1 VSRSLRG
8 NSNTMDNIANMLTII
23 RNAQRV
29 KHTSVKVPYSK
40 VNFGIA
46 EVLKKEGKVGGIE
59 LKKRGEKARIIIT
72 LSYDE
77 SGEAV
82 IEDIQRVS
90 KSGKRVYAGYQNMP
104 GGRQERGLAILST
117 PKGIMTDKEAKKQK
131 VGGEILCKVI

>member
-1 VSRSLRG
+1 
-8 NSNTMDNIANMLTII
+8 MDNIANMLTII

-29 KHTSVKVPYSK
+29 KHASVKVPYSK

-72 LSYDE
+72 LAYEDT
-77 SGEAV
+77 GEAV

-90 KSGKRVYAGYQNMP
+90 SSGKRVYAGYADIP
-104 GGRQERGLAILST
+104 GERQERGLTILST
-117 PKGIMTDKEAKKQK
+117 PKGIMTGQEAKKQK

>member
-1 VSRSLRG
+1 
-8 NSNTMDNIANMLTII
+8 MDNIANMLTII

-46 EVLKKEGKVGGIE
+46 EVLKKEGRVHSIE

-72 LSYDE
+72 LSYTDT
-77 SGEAV
+77 GDGA

-90 KSGKRVYAGYQNMP
+90 SSGKRVYAGYRDIP

-117 PKGIMTDKEAKKQK
+117 PQGIMTAEEAKRQK

>member
-1 VSRSLRG
+1 
-8 NSNTMDNIANMLTII
+8 MDNIANMLTII

-72 LSYDE
+72 LAYAE

-82 IEDIQRVS
+82 IRDIQRVS
-90 KSGKRVYAGYQNMP
+90 SSGKRVYAGYKDMP
-104 GGRQERGLAILST
+104 GTKQERALAILST
-117 PKGIMTDKEAKKQK
+117 PKGIMTAQGAKKQK
-131 VGGEILCKVI
+131 VGGEILCKVM

>member
-1 VSRSLRG
+1 
-8 NSNTMDNIANMLTII
+8 MDNIANMLTII

-29 KHTSVKVPYSK
+29 KHASVKVPYSK

-46 EVLKKEGKVGGIE
+46 EVLKKEGMVGSIE

-72 LSYDE
+72 LSYEDT
-77 SGEAV
+77 GEAA

-90 KSGKRVYAGYQNMP
+90 TSGKRIYAGYRDTP
-104 GGRQERGLAILST
+104 GGRWERGLVILST
-117 PKGIMTDKEAKKQK
+117 PQGIMTAREAKKQK